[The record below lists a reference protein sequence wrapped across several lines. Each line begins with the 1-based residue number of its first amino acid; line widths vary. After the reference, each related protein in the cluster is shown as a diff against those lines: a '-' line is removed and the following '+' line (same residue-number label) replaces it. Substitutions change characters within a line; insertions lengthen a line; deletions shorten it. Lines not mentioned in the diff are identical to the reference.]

1 MKSAYLLSI
10 VSGLLIG
17 TSYIPFPPWA
27 IFFCFVPL
35 WFAWLQETSWRRVF
49 ASGWIAQFIL
59 TLIGFNWV
67 SHTVHEFGHLP
78 WAAAILVLFGFAS
91 ICTLSIPIAGVV
103 WFAYVKR
110 FRVSGPARIV
120 ALVAIQAAAERVVP
134 MIFDWHF
141 GYTWLWAKFPAYHL
155 ADVIGFV
162 GLSTVGL
169 AFNGLLLHGLV
180 RARAGARWW
189 PWVAAPVTLFVLM
202 NAAGAWRAGHLPA
215 PDKKVGVLIAQAN
228 IGNEEKLASEQGA
241 AFRDTVLD
249 RYLKL
254 TEEGLLANPGRVDFA
269 MWPETAFP
277 DFITDPNL
285 TTGYA
290 FTLKQRL
297 TGLRTK
303 FITGGYSVLPGTRRP
318 TNSFFILS
326 DVGQWLAPPYH
337 KTVLLA
343 FGEYFPGA
351 NWWPRLREWF
361 PEVADFGRGPGPT
374 VLEAGGLR
382 VGAQICYEGLFDWF
396 SRGLAN
402 RGAQVIFNV
411 TNDSW
416 YGAWEEPWQ
425 HGWMTLARAVEVRR
439 PLVRSTNTGISTVA
453 LASGEIMTLSPIYQE
468 WQHLFEVP
476 YVSEPTATVFMT
488 WGYWLIP
495 ALLAAVLLLLPLL
508 AFRRKRL

>member
-1 MKSAYLLSI
+1 MKSPYPLSI

-17 TSYIPFPPWA
+17 TSYIPLPPWA

-35 WFAWLQETSWRRVF
+35 WFAWLNESSWKRVF
-49 ASGWIAQFIL
+49 LTGWITQFIL
-59 TLIGFNWV
+59 TLIGFYWV

-78 WAAAILVLFGFAS
+78 WAAAILVLCGFAS

-103 WFAYVKR
+103 WFFYVKR

-120 ALVAIQAAAERVVP
+120 ALVAISCAAERLVP

-155 ADVIGFV
+155 ADTIGFI
-162 GLSTVGL
+162 GLSSVGM
-169 AFNGLLLHGLV
+169 AFNGLLLHGLTQ
-180 RARAGARWW
+180 ARAGRRWW
-189 PWVAAPVTLFVLM
+189 PWLATPVVLFGLM
-202 NAAGAWRAGHLPA
+202 NAAGFVRSYKLDV
-215 PDKKVGVLIAQAN
+215 PDNFVNVLMVQAN

-241 AFRDTVLD
+241 AFRDTVID
-249 RYLKL
+249 RYMKL
-254 TEEGLLANPGRVDFA
+254 TEEGVLANAGKVDFA
-269 MWPETAFP
+269 IWPETAFP
-277 DFITDPNL
+277 EFINEPTL
-285 TTGYA
+285 STGYP
-290 FTLKQRL
+290 FKLRQRL

-303 FITGGYSVLPGTRRP
+303 LITGGYSILPGTRRP
-318 TNSFFILS
+318 TNSFFVLS
-326 DVGQWLAPPYH
+326 DVGQWLTPPYH

-351 NWWPRLREWF
+351 NLFPQLREWF

-374 VLEAGGLR
+374 VLNAGGLR
-382 VGAQICYEGLFDWF
+382 IGAQICYEGLFDWF
-396 SRGLAN
+396 TRSLAN
-402 RGAQVIFNV
+402 QGAQVIFNV

-416 YGAWEEPWQ
+416 YGDSSEPWQ

-453 LASGEIMTLSPIYQE
+453 LQTGEILTLSPRYDE
-468 WQHLFEVP
+468 WVHLFEVP
-476 YVSEPTATVFMT
+476 YFNEPRPTPFMS

-495 ALLAAVLLLLPLL
+495 AVLTLTLLGLPL
-508 AFRRKRL
+508 RRKKL